1 MTSAV
6 SINSAIDDLQALA
19 GHDITVEGVLCFE
32 FEGTAIDHF
41 PKAERRE
48 PGQAG
53 PIYPSSIWLSVGDG
67 ALQFNEEQLKRWH
80 GKRVTV
86 SGKLCAPTPG
96 FDGCGHMSAWAAE
109 ILARS
114 IERL

>member
-1 MTSAV
+1 MTRALSV
-6 SINSAIDDLQALA
+6 NSAIDDLQSLV
-19 GHDITVEGVLCFE
+19 GHDITVEGVLSFD

-41 PKAERRE
+41 PKVERRE
-48 PGQAG
+48 PGPAG
-53 PIYPSSIWLSVGDG
+53 PIYSSSIWLSVGNG

-86 SGKLCAPTPG
+86 SGKLCAPTPD